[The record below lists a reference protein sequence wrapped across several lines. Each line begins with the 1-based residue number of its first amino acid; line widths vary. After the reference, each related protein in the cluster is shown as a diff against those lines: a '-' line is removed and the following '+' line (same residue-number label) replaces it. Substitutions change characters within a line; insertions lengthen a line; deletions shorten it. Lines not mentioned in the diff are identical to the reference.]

1 MYEDGLYQVV
11 VDFVEVHLG
20 EGLDTR
26 GGADPTVPRDDLLRA
41 DMLVFL
47 TSLGLLHLRKNVK
60 YVVIRVQNVY
70 KIRGR
75 QTGKKE

>member
-1 MYEDGLYQVV
+1 MYEDGLYEVV

-26 GGADPTVPRDDLLRA
+26 GGADTPVPRDDLLRT

-47 TSLGLLHLRKNVK
+47 TSLGLFHL
-60 YVVIRVQNVY
+60 
-70 KIRGR
+70 
-75 QTGKKE
+75 GKKG

>member
-47 TSLGLLHLRKNVK
+47 TSLGLFHLRKMSNNGSLC
-60 YVVIRVQNVY
+60 VQNQ
-70 KIRGR
+70 RAPDW
-75 QTGKKE
+75 KK